1 MLWNILLLAL
11 SWSLGQGIFFIQIS
25 ITTLAATSF
34 INWYLATIPIGSML
48 LVATIWSVFLPR
60 VIARYGYRPPFYF
73 GALMGMIGAGLCIV
87 AAWFKLYWLL
97 VVSAAFIDGQV
108 PCTFYYRLAG
118 LQFSTQKFASKAI
131 AMVTA
136 GGCLS
141 PFFGPEIAKLM
152 INVLPKQYSGAYLA
166 ALGGCAALLFTM
178 RIIRFPDVKKKHNAI
193 ESTSLPTTMD
203 RNLSSS
209 GRSIFKI
216 VGQRTFV
223 IAALGGFVS
232 WSAMGIQMSAAAL
245 AMIGSGHTFPQAI
258 TAVEY
263 HILGMFIPS
272 FFTGTLYSLQ
282 LLINLN
288 DFHKQQEIKN
298 DQTHVIE
305 QFYPYASILG
315 PQLFLPYLSDNQKR
329 LFMELDFAEEQ
340 SIEDYN
346 KQDQRENVKQQIN
359 KYSDIIEKEFKIQQ
373 IIEQSSCEKRL
384 SPQTSEED
392 KTRIIGYLKVSDLI
406 KNVLNDQKYHQ
417 ELIKSTHKQIT
428 NEINIDSEKQEIFH
442 NLNSQFYKYKNYL
455 NQIQKHEYFE
465 IQPIFRTLDIDLQ
478 LIGQILNESNKIQKN
493 LLNITTARYHSN
505 HLNFLLNAKLKYLS
519 VDYSG
524 NLIEQS

>member
-34 INWYLATIPIGSML
+34 TNWYLATIPIGSML
-48 LVATIWSVFLPR
+48 FVATIWSVFLPR

-272 FFTGTLYSLQ
+272 FFTGTLCNWFGSRLVMLTG
-282 LLINLN
+282 LLIQFVGTFLFQCGFEIIYFDMGLIVVGIGRNLGYVGSSIL
-288 DFHKQQEIKN
+288 FTKSYSPEEKTK
-298 DQTHVIE
+298 THSLYEAILMFSISISFFSSAFAE
-305 QFYPYASILG
+305 QFLG
-315 PQLFLPYLSDNQKR
+315 WKTLTGMLIRIYL
-329 LFMELDFAEEQ
+329 ATA
-340 SIEDYN
+340 
-346 KQDQRENVKQQIN
+346 V
-359 KYSDIIEKEFKIQQ
+359 
-373 IIEQSSCEKRL
+373 
-384 SPQTSEED
+384 
-392 KTRIIGYLKVSDLI
+392 LI
-406 KNVLNDQKYHQ
+406 VAVD
-417 ELIKSTHKQIT
+417 TA
-428 NEINIDSEKQEIFH
+428 FV
-442 NLNSQFYKYKNYL
+442 FYKTKDL
-455 NQIQKHEYFE
+455 RIE
-465 IQPIFRTLDIDLQ
+465 ITHNDKQVKTP
-478 LIGQILNESNKIQKN
+478 E
-493 LLNITTARYHSN
+493 LNIQVGSELHVR
-505 HLNFLLNAKLKYLS
+505 
-519 VDYSG
+519 
-524 NLIEQS
+524 